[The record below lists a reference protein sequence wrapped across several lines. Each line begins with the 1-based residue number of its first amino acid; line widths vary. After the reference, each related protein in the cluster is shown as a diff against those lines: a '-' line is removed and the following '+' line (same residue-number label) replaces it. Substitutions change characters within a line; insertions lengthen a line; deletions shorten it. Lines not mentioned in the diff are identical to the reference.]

1 MIKVATLAAVVAFS
15 ALAAIPASASDLRVS
30 SAANPVVRI
39 PVAGKTADALSTEI
53 AAAAETVCGRPD
65 TAKGGCVAV
74 AVRDANRQLKA
85 INRSH
90 DLAAGRVEVARNDPT
105 VVRVSLKGKS
115 AVQIDN
121 DIDAAARSVCKASTG
136 QKAGP
141 VFGSCFSASVRDA
154 KSRLAQATT
163 GRQLASN

>member
-1 MIKVATLAAVVAFS
+1 MIKVAPLAAVVAFS
-15 ALAAIPASASDLRVS
+15 VLAAVPAAASDLRVS
-30 SAANPVVRI
+30 SRANPVVRI
-39 PVAGKTADALSTEI
+39 AVAGKTAEALNTEI

-65 TAKGGCVAV
+65 LTKNGCVSL

-85 INRSH
+85 INRAH
-90 DLAAGRVEVARNDPT
+90 EVAAGRVEVARNDPT
-105 VVRVSLKGKS
+105 VVRVSLRGKT
-115 AVQIDN
+115 AAQIDS

-154 KSRLAQATT
+154 KSRLAQAST
-163 GRQLASN
+163 GQQVASN